1 MRPPILRDARCRAV
15 FRSARRLPLT
25 NGSARRR
32 VCLRRTRGGPVPQS
46 PPPPSW
52 RKSSRSGSG
61 ECVEVARTETRV
73 HVRDSKTRDHSLQFD
88 HERWRAF
95 LSSL

>member
-1 MRPPILRDARCRAV
+1 M
-15 FRSARRLPLT
+15 
-25 NGSARRR
+25 
-32 VCLRRTRGGPVPQS
+32 PQS

-52 RKSSRSGSG
+52 HKSSRSAGG

>member
-1 MRPPILRDARCRAV
+1 M
-15 FRSARRLPLT
+15 
-25 NGSARRR
+25 
-32 VCLRRTRGGPVPQS
+32 PQS